1 MKSITEL
8 LRDADPLLHESM
20 TSSEQRDYRRKA
32 VLAAASRAR
41 DRAGAEPRSRVTL
54 LVTLGSVMIV
64 VLFLAERIWSPLVS
78 NVYAATVRFE
88 VKLAEEK
95 PAAGLR
101 VAKVS
106 GTDRSVYLHAE
117 AILTN
122 SDISRARVI
131 QVDHSSQYNVGVEFN
146 PSGTEKIRA
155 ATARHIGK
163 LVAILLDGQV
173 VMTAIVR
180 EPIAESAVISGDL
193 SRTEAEKIVKGITTI
208 R

>member
-1 MKSITEL
+1 MKSITEF

-32 VLAAASRAR
+32 ILAAASRAR

-54 LVTLGSVMIV
+54 LVTLGFVMIV

-78 NVYAATVRFE
+78 NVYAAAVRFE

-101 VAKVS
+101 EAKIS

-117 AILTN
+117 AIVTN
-122 SDISRARVI
+122 SDISRARII

-163 LVAILLDGQV
+163 PVAILLDGQV
-173 VMTAIVR
+173 VMIAIVR

-193 SRTEAEKIVKGITTI
+193 SRTEAEKIVKGITAI

>member
-32 VLAAASRAR
+32 ILAAASRAR
-41 DRAGAEPRSRVTL
+41 DRAGAEPRSRVAL
-54 LVTLGSVMIV
+54 LVTLGFVMIV
-64 VLFLAERIWSPLVS
+64 VLFLAERMWSPLVS
-78 NVYAATVRFE
+78 NVYAAAVRFE

-101 VAKVS
+101 EARVS
-106 GTDRSVYLHAE
+106 GTDRSVYLHAD
-117 AILTN
+117 AIVTN
-122 SDISRARVI
+122 SDILRAYII

-146 PSGTEKIRA
+146 PSGTEKVRA

-163 LVAILLDGQV
+163 PVAILLDGQV

-180 EPIAESAVISGDL
+180 EPIAQSAVISGEL

>member
-1 MKSITEL
+1 
-8 LRDADPLLHESM
+8 
-20 TSSEQRDYRRKA
+20 
-32 VLAAASRAR
+32 
-41 DRAGAEPRSRVTL
+41 
-54 LVTLGSVMIV
+54 MIV
-64 VLFLAERIWSPLVS
+64 VLFLAERMWSPLVS
-78 NVYAATVRFE
+78 NVYAAAVRFE

-101 VAKVS
+101 EARVS
-106 GTDRSVYLHAE
+106 GTDRSVYLHAD
-117 AILTN
+117 AIVTN
-122 SDISRARVI
+122 SDILRAYII

-146 PSGTEKIRA
+146 PSGTEKVRA

-163 LVAILLDGQV
+163 PVAILLDGQV

>member
-8 LRDADPLLHESM
+8 LRDADPLLHESI
-20 TSSEQRDYRRKA
+20 TSSEQHDYRRKA
-32 VLAAASRAR
+32 ILAAASRAR

-54 LVTLGSVMIV
+54 LVTLGFVMIV
-64 VLFLAERIWSPLVS
+64 VLFFAERMWSPLVS
-78 NVYAATVRFE
+78 NVYAAAVRFE
-88 VKLAEEK
+88 VKLAEEN

-101 VAKVS
+101 EAKVS
-106 GTDRSVYLHAE
+106 GTDRSVYLHAD
-117 AILTN
+117 AIVTN
-122 SDISRARVI
+122 SDISRAYII

-163 LVAILLDGQV
+163 PVAILLDGQV